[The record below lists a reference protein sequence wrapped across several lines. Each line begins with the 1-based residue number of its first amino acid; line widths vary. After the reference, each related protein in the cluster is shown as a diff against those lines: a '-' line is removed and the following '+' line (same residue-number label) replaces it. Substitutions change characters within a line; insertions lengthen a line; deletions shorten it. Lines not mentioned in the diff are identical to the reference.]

1 LRALVSHARQQRWA
15 QLVVVGLRLFVG
27 FAFVPAG
34 LKKLL
39 GEPFTDPTKTGPF
52 YEFLHAF
59 HATGAFYSFVGLVQL
74 FVAVLLMTQA
84 WALLGAL
91 LALPI
96 ITAITVFCWST
107 SVIPTAIVASLMWL
121 GIVALLVWDFE
132 ALAPLLRRADTTAP
146 PPAENATP
154 TLIDLSVW
162 RRCGAGILTVYG
174 ASCLF
179 FGGVYRPKGVDLNE
193 PAFYVLPL
201 ILLLP
206 AITLA
211 WEQRRR
217 KSTDSASRASAA
229 THLGRS

>member
-1 LRALVSHARQQRWA
+1 M
-15 QLVVVGLRLFVG
+15 VGLRLFVG

-39 GEPFTDPTKTGPF
+39 DQPFTDPTRTGPF
-52 YEFLHAF
+52 HEFLHAF

-74 FVAVLLMTQA
+74 VAAVLLMTQT
-84 WALLGAL
+84 WATLGAL

-107 SVIPTAIVASLMWL
+107 LAIPTASVASLMWL

-132 ALAPLLRRADTTAP
+132 ALAPLFRRADAAP
-146 PPAENATP
+146 PPSPEAVAP
-154 TLIDLSVW
+154 RPIDLSVW
-162 RRCGAGILTVYG
+162 RRCGAGILTLYA

-179 FGGVYRPKGVDLNE
+179 FGGVYRPKGVDLKE

-211 WEQRRR
+211 WEQWRR
-217 KSTDSASRASAA
+217 KSTDSPSRASAA
-229 THLGRS
+229 TSLGRD